1 VDEPRDNAVLTFV
14 RMMRALPAIAAVI
27 LVSSLPAQQ
36 PADTSA
42 KAAASAAPTRAP
54 VSSVI
59 APMIVQPIPDQARG
73 LDAELRMALFDVTM
87 DHPLSALDRLE
98 WLRSSPVA
106 GSGAIVPGMRAQEDL
121 LFLLAES
128 YYRLGMRESFR
139 KTAASLDSAAPAG
152 RYAGVIAAQRMLDAY
167 TRGDYAR
174 VRTLASAKTSGDR
187 GLISLVAGL
196 AAVQNR
202 DFTAAHA
209 AFAQAQTAGGQFA
222 LYAQYMD
229 ALATAAGDSAKG
241 AAALSHLQALS
252 EGNRGAFS
260 EQVRLSAAQTAL
272 GIGQFAAAAS
282 LADGVPSTSGAGAQ
296 ALLTKAW
303 ALYRGGNA
311 AGAAAAFRDFATRY
325 PYLPARDEAR
335 LMAGQIL
342 LESGKSDSA
351 EKYFQGIADS
361 IGGELAS
368 LQARAAS
375 AMTDASRALVSA
387 RVAGSVF
394 IANAAPGKIIS
405 LPDDAG
411 AEKAR
416 IAAAFSG
423 AADSNIAGAPPQ
435 LLYNLGVAARVD
447 SAGGA
452 GFPTRVVFAPRL
464 DAQTPGLYADR
475 TQAVLATDIR
485 LALASFRLEEQIDAQ
500 KTKIAALENL
510 QRLIVESDSG
520 LAENARQIAATQD
533 SLEKMK
539 SVLENTRE
547 KVRNALRT
555 QITATRQVAAEN
567 VRLLDSTK
575 ASLGANAKGP
585 EIDAL
590 TMEQQTAG
598 VYSAIADDIERGL
611 EAALDHHPAFVLR
624 DSLVARLAHAH
635 ALHDTT
641 AAVLS
646 DDSLVVANE
655 LTAQRGKESNAV
667 IAMRT
672 EVATATQQRTASE
685 GALVALVDE
694 ELRARATG
702 LVAQLS
708 HDHEA
713 ADYATASA
721 AFFRAM
727 DASASPPGGASP
739 PTAGTTSGGASTPPR
754 R

>member
-1 VDEPRDNAVLTFV
+1 
-14 RMMRALPAIAAVI
+14 
-27 LVSSLPAQQ
+27 
-36 PADTSA
+36 
-42 KAAASAAPTRAP
+42 
-54 VSSVI
+54 
-59 APMIVQPIPDQARG
+59 
-73 LDAELRMALFDVTM
+73 
-87 DHPLSALDRLE
+87 
-98 WLRSSPVA
+98 
-106 GSGAIVPGMRAQEDL
+106 
-121 LFLLAES
+121 
-128 YYRLGMRESFR
+128 
-139 KTAASLDSAAPAG
+139 
-152 RYAGVIAAQRMLDAY
+152 
-167 TRGDYAR
+167 
-174 VRTLASAKTSGDR
+174 
-187 GLISLVAGL
+187 
-196 AAVQNR
+196 
-202 DFTAAHA
+202 
-209 AFAQAQTAGGQFA
+209 
-222 LYAQYMD
+222 
-229 ALATAAGDSAKG
+229 
-241 AAALSHLQALS
+241 
-252 EGNRGAFS
+252 
-260 EQVRLSAAQTAL
+260 
-272 GIGQFAAAAS
+272 
-282 LADGVPSTSGAGAQ
+282 
-296 ALLTKAW
+296 
-303 ALYRGGNA
+303 
-311 AGAAAAFRDFATRY
+311 
-325 PYLPARDEAR
+325 
-335 LMAGQIL
+335 
-342 LESGKSDSA
+342 
-351 EKYFQGIADS
+351 
-361 IGGELAS
+361 
-368 LQARAAS
+368 
-375 AMTDASRALVSA
+375 
-387 RVAGSVF
+387 
-394 IANAAPGKIIS
+394 
-405 LPDDAG
+405 
-411 AEKAR
+411 
-416 IAAAFSG
+416 
-423 AADSNIAGAPPQ
+423 
-435 LLYNLGVAARVD
+435 
-447 SAGGA
+447 
-452 GFPTRVVFAPRL
+452 
-464 DAQTPGLYADR
+464 
-475 TQAVLATDIR
+475 
-485 LALASFRLEEQIDAQ
+485 
-500 KTKIAALENL
+500 
-510 QRLIVESDSG
+510 
-520 LAENARQIAATQD
+520 
-533 SLEKMK
+533 MK